1 MSSLEYFVV
10 DAPFGFMLFDVDGKV
25 LIFEPFTG
33 DMEAIAD
40 KLFRL
45 DNGEMVEELKSFC
58 NKVSSSFKA
67 GKVFFDNEK
76 LFMMVRRLLHDFELH
91 IDPLNPLFKR
101 FRGALPDVAVS
112 QRVVSTVKDYYTFLH
127 EVSLLLSRR
136 RLRKAVEKRDLLL
149 AQSINAI
156 DDLNKILNMMISRLR
171 EWYGIHFPELN
182 SIVDDHRLYAK
193 IVGNIGSRD
202 KYNASSLSALGA
214 SESSSSKILSAA
226 KSSIGADFNEYDINA
241 IMDFARNIMHLYDL
255 KDELESYVD
264 SVADDVCPN
273 LKSLVG
279 PLISARLISLAGGLD
294 KLARLP
300 SSTIQVLGAE
310 KALFRALRTGT
321 RPPKHG
327 VIFQCQEV
335 HGAPKWQR
343 GKIARALAGR
353 LAIAA
358 RVDAFS
364 GIYVGD
370 QLKEDLYKRIEEI
383 KKLYPK
389 PVKRRVEVKERGK
402 ARRRR

>member
-1 MSSLEYFVV
+1 MSSLEYFMV
-10 DAPFGFMLFDVDGKV
+10 DAPFGFMIFNADGKV

-33 DMEAIAD
+33 DAEVIAD

-45 DNGEMVEELKSFC
+45 DNGEMVDELKSFC
-58 NKVSSSFKA
+58 NKVSSLFKT
-67 GKVFFDNEK
+67 GKIFLDNER
-76 LFMMVRRLLHDFELH
+76 LFMMVKRLLQGFELH
-91 IDPLNPLFKR
+91 VDPLNPLFKK
-101 FRGALPDVAVS
+101 FRSVLPNIAIS
-112 QRVVSTVKDYYTFLH
+112 QNMFPTVKDYYTFLH
-127 EVSLLLSRR
+127 SVSLLLSRR
-136 RLRKAVEKRDLLL
+136 KLRKAVEKRDLLL

-156 DDLNKILNMMISRLR
+156 DDLNKILNMMVSRLR
-171 EWYGIHFPELN
+171 EWYGVHFPELN
-182 SIVDDHRLYAK
+182 SIIDDHRLYTK
-193 IVGNIGSRD
+193 IVGTIGSRD
-202 KYNASSLSALGA
+202 RYDAGNLSALGI
-214 SESSSSKILSAA
+214 SESSFSKILSAA
-226 KSSIGADFNEYDINA
+226 KSSIGADFDEYDINA
-241 IMDFARNIMHLYDL
+241 IMNFARSVMQLYDV
-255 KDELESYVD
+255 KDELESYID

-321 RPPKHG
+321 KPPKHG

-358 RVDAFS
+358 RIDAFS

-370 QLKEDLYKRIEEI
+370 RLKEDLYKRIEEI

-389 PVKRRVEVKERGK
+389 PVKKRVEVKERGK
-402 ARRRR
+402 HRRRR